1 MFLPKIKISP
11 PKFTVGDL
19 LKRPDGTEFKGYYFE
34 DYRGRFFEG
43 KTPADSKGEL
53 LPIEITGVDPDTEK
67 FVSLPIK
74 PTVKSYETG
83 ILRRYYLKDTRNG
96 KIIEVNKDT
105 YLTETEKLYIE
116 GTTID
121 WIIQAPARD
130 ILIEGRL
137 FQGAATRNQL
147 KVQQADQKVKGLIKF
162 ITKYDEFVDDGT
174 FGTLDAKQKQEYIN
188 SLPSNLQK

>member
-19 LKRPDGTEFKGYYFE
+19 LKKADGSAFKGYYFE
-34 DYRGRFFEG
+34 DYRGRYYEG
-43 KTPADSKGEL
+43 KTPAESKGRLYLAQTLSAEKD
-53 LPIEITGVDPDTEK
+53 IEK

-188 SLPSNLQK
+188 NLPSNLQK